1 MKNCN
6 PELGVMMLTGRWT
19 FGQDNIVLC
28 TYKNR
33 AQKKSGLGF
42 IAAIFSYAGI
52 VFFRFYFYAWVT
64 PKI

>member
-1 MKNCN
+1 MW
-6 PELGVMMLTGRWT
+6 ELGVMMLTGRWT

-42 IAAIFSYAGI
+42 IAAIFSKGPFKYYVIKRGGWGRPNDYAI
-52 VFFRFYFYAWVT
+52 T
-64 PKI
+64 